1 MKRPT
6 KKVLAVNAAAAARI
20 GFPDREQA
28 YQRLLAFEGQLV
40 VAGTAVACRGSTGL
54 VLGRLA
60 FAMGR
65 VEDARRH
72 WEHGR
77 DHNRLLG
84 AQWWAE
90 RCQAELDALG

>member
-1 MKRPT
+1 M
-6 KKVLAVNAAAAARI
+6 
-20 GFPDREQA
+20 
-28 YQRLLAFEGQLV
+28 
-40 VAGTAVACRGSTGL
+40 ACRGSTGL

-60 FAMGR
+60 LAMGR

-84 AQWWAE
+84 AHWWAE